1 MQLVSAQ
8 QTITDP
14 HALSEL
20 LSRAR
25 PLGSLVVWAEQVG
38 DLDWD
43 DRRPELVELA
53 RVSDAV
59 IARVAR
65 ETFGTDAMSVWF
77 ITRRPPPRSRLDS
90 FFEGTR
96 YAYETTYGCSPP
108 ADNRYSPPL
117 YYAVTALLRD
127 MVDPRGGRVGV
138 DQIGKVLNAVPAIA
152 HGIAPTTWRAD
163 RTFRETLAHERE
175 GYR

>member
-1 MQLVSAQ
+1 MQLVNAQ

-20 LSRAR
+20 LSVAP

-53 RVSDAV
+53 KVSDAV
-59 IARVAR
+59 LARVAR
-65 ETFGTDAMSVWF
+65 ETFGTEAMSVWF
-77 ITRRPPPRSRLDS
+77 ITRKAPQRSRLES

-96 YAYETTYGCSPP
+96 YAYETTYGCSAP
-108 ADNRYSPPL
+108 ADNRYTPPL
-117 YYAVTALLRD
+117 YFAVTALLRD

-138 DQIGKVLNAVPAIA
+138 NGVAKALGAVPAVA
-152 HGIAPTTWRAD
+152 HNIAPTTWRAE
-163 RTFRETLAHERE
+163 RTFRETLKHERE